1 MELAMKPIL
10 KTFLIVFVCLI
21 CLSNSVQ
28 AQTAFE
34 LSPGDIGV
42 IGYNT
47 NNNKFAIVCFREIPI
62 GTKIRFT
69 DNGWLYTG
77 SFRTGEGVIYWNTS
91 EICELG
97 EIVTIDY
104 ASLSYT
110 GTFNLSDS
118 GDQIFVYQ
126 ELTQNNPKF
135 VFGLNTYDNTWQTN
149 ASGATTSALPAD
161 LANASPVPAL
171 AIKHLKYST
180 YTETYQFDSVD
191 DAKILTTDPNNWTET
206 SSAVDLPSGFF
217 SFETTAVHLS
227 EFGASSGSESPP
239 VWVLLGLV
247 IAPAAILLFKRPKRD
262 CCSELMADR
271 CQLSAVSCESSTI
284 FFYHPN

>member
-1 MELAMKPIL
+1 MKSIFKTIL
-10 KTFLIVFVCLI
+10 VVTICLE

-28 AQTAFE
+28 AQTEFE

-47 NNNKFAIVCFREIPI
+47 KNNQFAIVCFREIPI

-69 DNGWLYTG
+69 DNGWLYSG

-104 ASLSYT
+104 ATLSYT
-110 GTFNLSDS
+110 GTFSLSTS

-126 ELTQNNPKF
+126 ELIKDYPK
-135 VFGLNTYDNTWQTN
+135 VIFGLNTYDNSWQTS
-149 ASGATTSALPAD
+149 ATGATTSALPAD
-161 LANASPVPAL
+161 LANTSPVPAV
-171 AIKHLKYST
+171 ALKYRYYST
-180 YTETYQFDSVD
+180 YTGEPQFDSIN
-191 DAKILTTDPNNWTET
+191 DAKIAITDRANWTDST
-206 SSAVDLPSGFF
+206 TPLDMPTGFF

-227 EFGASSGSESPP
+227 GFDASSGSESPP

-247 IAPAAILLFKRPKRD
+247 IVPVAILVFKRPKRD
-262 CCSELMADR
+262 CCK
-271 CQLSAVSCESSTI
+271 
-284 FFYHPN
+284 